1 MSKQVVN
8 MLLSNL
14 KCHPRNDEFFSD
26 MEEEKFE
33 LFKESIV
40 RDGIITPLVISAD
53 FTIISGHQRYKA
65 AQELGLKK
73 VPVIVDYNLENEDDM
88 VEKLISSNFQRMKND
103 PVKQGR
109 WIAEYERLKG
119 VRQGSAGRVSL
130 EQDNLVPKITQK
142 DIANELGITV
152 ETLQKLKRLNTIL
165 PEFRDIISEGRI
177 SATTGFKLI
186 ARLSE
191 EEQHNLLAA
200 LPEAQKF
207 TQAQVQSYVDQIRG
221 LEAQNASLSAEKEAA
236 MADADRWKEEAVE
249 ATKAVQGGGDTKRYM
264 DMKYAKDAAEEKYR
278 TEHED
283 FVKYRKEIAKQSLEW
298 EKKLKEAE
306 SKASRIPETVEVEVI
321 KEVEVVPDD
330 YERLKEVEAL
340 YNQFVKYNTLDRSE
354 VHFLGT
360 PEEEQRNFEAR
371 YSDFLG
377 GITSDFEGLAA
388 EKDRLCKM
396 PPDHQ
401 RYFVDQMSRIME
413 IIQEVLPE
421 LNITKEVA

>member
-1 MSKQVVN
+1 MSQQVEN

-14 KCHPRNDEFFSD
+14 KCHPRNDEFFSNVEG
-26 MEEEKFE
+26 EEFE
-33 LFKESIV
+33 RLKQSIQEL
-40 RDGIITPLVISAD
+40 GILTPLRISAD
-53 FTIISGHQRYKA
+53 MTIISGHQRYRA
-65 AQELGLKK
+65 AQELGLAK
-73 VPVIVDYNLENEDDM
+73 VPVVMDYDLENED
-88 VEKLISSNFQRMKND
+88 EKLVQLIAANFGRMKND

-109 WIAEYERLKG
+109 WIAEYERLRG
-119 VRQGSAGRVSL
+119 VRRGNNQFNRVHNNCESISQ
-130 EQDNLVPKITQK
+130 EV
-142 DIANELGITV
+142 IAKELGV
-152 ETLQKLKRLNTIL
+152 HVNTLVNLKRLNTLL
-165 PEFRDIISEGRI
+165 PEIQEIISDGRI
-177 SATTGFKLI
+177 SATTGFKLV

-191 EEQHNLLAA
+191 DEQHELLSL
-200 LPEAQKF
+200 LPEAQRF
-207 TQAQVQSYVDQIRG
+207 TQSQVQEYVDQIRG
-221 LEAQNASLSAEKEAA
+221 LEAKNASLEAA
-236 MADADRWKEEAVE
+236 KAEAMQDAQKWKEDAVE
-249 ATKAVQGGGDTKRYM
+249 ATKAVNESADPSRYM
-264 DMKYAKDAAEEKYR
+264 EMKNAKDAAEGKYR
-278 TEHED
+278 DEHEA
-283 FVKYRKEIAKQSLEW
+283 FVQYRKEMAKQSLEW

-306 SKASRIPETVEVEVI
+306 AKASRIPESVEVEVI
-321 KEVEVVPDD
+321 KEVKVVPDD
-330 YERLKEVEAL
+330 YEHLKEVEAL